1 MKSQVTPLPFDA
13 LVKQF
18 SAANQVLL
26 ENWQNKLNLQPL
38 GDVSDAYQKFV
49 AALAPHGEQLATLQK
64 DYYTKQFEL
73 WQSYLGQT
81 AAVAKAGEKDKGDK
95 RFSAAEWSDLPL
107 FDYVKQSYLLASK
120 WLTDTVEQTQ
130 LEEPAKQKMRFFAKQ
145 YIDAM
150 SPTNFL
156 ATNPEVLKLAMESNG
171 ESLVAGLKNLMEDV
185 EKGRISMTDESQFA
199 VGKNIATTPGAVV
212 FENDLI
218 QLIQYSPTTKTVH
231 ELPLLLVPPCI
242 NKFYIM
248 DLEPENSLVKY
259 ALDQGNTVFM
269 VSWRN
274 AKEEQ
279 QNLGWDDYLERGV
292 LKAIEVTQ
300 QIGKTEK
307 INILGFCVGGTLVS
321 AALAVLAARKQNP
334 VASLTLMTTL
344 LEFSDVGDIG
354 AYIDEAGV
362 RQREQQLQNGGL
374 VSGKELAMAFSSL
387 RANDLIWQYVVNNYL
402 KGKTPDAFNLLYWNS
417 DATNLPGP
425 MYAYYLRH
433 FYWQNEFV
441 QANKLTMCG
450 EKIDLG
456 KVNVPAYVFAA
467 KEDHIVPWK
476 SGYASAQ
483 HLGGKHEF
491 VLGASGHIA
500 GAINPASKNKRNFW
514 IDGKA
519 GKDADAWLASAEAIP
534 GSWWVHWSKWLGKH
548 AGRGVPAR
556 AKLGNTKFKATEAA
570 PGRYVMERCD

>member
-1 MKSQVTPLPFDA
+1 MKSQAAPLQFDT

-18 SAANQVLL
+18 TSANQVLL
-26 ENWQNKLNLQPL
+26 ENWQSKLNLHPPSEI
-38 GDVSDAYQKFV
+38 GDAYQKFV
-49 AALAPHGEQLATLQK
+49 AALPPQSEQLAALQK

-81 AAVAKAGEKDKGDK
+81 ATIAKSGETEKSDK
-95 RFSAAEWSDLPL
+95 RFSAAEWSELPL

-120 WLTDTVEQTQ
+120 WLTDTVEHTQ
-130 LEEPAKQKMRFFAKQ
+130 LAAPAKQKMRFFAKQ

-171 ESLVAGLKNLMEDV
+171 ESLVAGLKNLMEDI

-212 FENDLI
+212 FENELI
-218 QLIQYSPTTKTVH
+218 QLIQYAPTTKTVR
-231 ELPLLLVPPCI
+231 ELPILLVPPCI

-248 DLEPENSLVKY
+248 DLEPENSLVRY
-259 ALDQGNTVFM
+259 ALDQGNTVFL

-274 AKEEQ
+274 AKEAQ
-279 QNLGWDDYLERGV
+279 QNLGWDDYLEQGV

-300 QIGKTEK
+300 NIGKSEK

-344 LEFSDVGDIG
+344 LEFSDVGEIG

-362 RQREQQLQNGGL
+362 RQREQQVKNGGL
-374 VSGKELAMAFSSL
+374 VSGKELALAFSSL

-433 FYWQNEFV
+433 FYWQNEFI
-441 QANKLTMCG
+441 QPGKLNMCG

-456 KVNVPAYVFAA
+456 KVDVPSYVFAA

-476 SGYASAQ
+476 SGYASARY
-483 HLGGKHEF
+483 LGGKHEF

-500 GAINPASKNKRNFW
+500 GAINPASKNKRNYW
-514 IDGKA
+514 AGGKPGA
-519 GKDADAWLASAEAIP
+519 DADAWLESAQAVP
-534 GSWWVHWSKWLGKH
+534 GSWWTHWNQWLKKQ
-548 AGRGVPAR
+548 AGRSVPAR
-556 AKLGNTKFKATEAA
+556 AKLGNTKYKAIEAA